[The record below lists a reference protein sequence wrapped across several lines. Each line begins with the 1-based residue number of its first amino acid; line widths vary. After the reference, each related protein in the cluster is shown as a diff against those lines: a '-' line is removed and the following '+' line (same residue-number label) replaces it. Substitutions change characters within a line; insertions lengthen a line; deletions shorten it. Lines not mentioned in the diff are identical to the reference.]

1 MSQGDEKKGNNM
13 DTTKENLNG
22 SKDRLNYTEYSIAMG
37 LVVTICFSITNRIFY
52 DINGSASDPI
62 FNPKDS
68 YYVWLMALI
77 AALLSNLL
85 FNPKGRSVGYF
96 IIETWQGF
104 PKFFKAIFKAR
115 FFGAFYNAVLGS
127 RLRDFYVMLLT
138 MPFIAAI
145 HEISAYCGHPSNF
158 LIEGLVILGFLVCF
172 GICSRLCAKWGW

>member
-1 MSQGDEKKGNNM
+1 MSQGDGGKGNNM

-22 SKDRLNYTEYSIAMG
+22 SKDRLSGSEYSKAIG
-37 LVVTICFSITNRIFY
+37 LVYAICISIATRIFY
-52 DINGSASDPI
+52 DINGSASDPL
-62 FNPKDS
+62 FDPKYS
-68 YYVWLMALI
+68 YYVWLVGLI

-115 FFGAFYNAVLGS
+115 FFGAFYDAVLGS

-138 MPFIAAI
+138 IPFIIAM
-145 HEISAYCGHPSNF
+145 HEISAYCGHPSN
-158 LIEGLVILGFLVCF
+158 LLVEGLVILGFQGFLK
-172 GICSRLCAKWGW
+172 LCAKWGW

>member
-1 MSQGDEKKGNNM
+1 MNIKK
-13 DTTKENLNG
+13 
-22 SKDRLNYTEYSIAMG
+22 RLSDLEYRWAMA
-37 LVVTICFSITNRIFY
+37 LVYGGCISITTRIFY
-52 DINGSASDPI
+52 DINGSASDPL
-62 FNPKDS
+62 FDPKYS
-68 YYVWLMALI
+68 YYVWLVGLI

-115 FFGAFYNAVLGS
+115 FFGAFYDAVLGA

-138 MPFIAAI
+138 IPFIIAM

-158 LIEGLVILGFLVCF
+158 LVECLVILGFQGFLK
-172 GICSRLCAKWGW
+172 LCAKWGW

>member
-1 MSQGDEKKGNNM
+1 M

-22 SKDRLNYTEYSIAMG
+22 SKERLSDLEYRWAMA
-37 LVVTICFSITNRIFY
+37 LVYGGCISITTRIFY

-62 FNPKDS
+62 FDPKYS
-68 YYVWLMALI
+68 YYVWLVGLI

-115 FFGAFYNAVLGS
+115 FFGMFYNAVLGS

-138 MPFIAAI
+138 IPFVVAM
-145 HEISAYCGHPSNF
+145 HEISAYCGHPSN
-158 LIEGLVILGFLVCF
+158 LLVEGLVILGFQGFLK
-172 GICSRLCAKWGW
+172 LCAKWGW